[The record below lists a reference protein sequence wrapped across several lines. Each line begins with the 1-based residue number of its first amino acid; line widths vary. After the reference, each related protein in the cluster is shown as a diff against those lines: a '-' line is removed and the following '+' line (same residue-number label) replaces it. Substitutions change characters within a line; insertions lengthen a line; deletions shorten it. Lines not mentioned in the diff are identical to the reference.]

1 MKKLSKKAWKEYF
14 EEHSNWSV
22 QQAITEYGLR
32 ITQLENTDVY
42 ALEVYN
48 VPPKYMQEMGLK
60 PRWLPLRTFI
70 LHEDEQGNPYMEE
83 MRKTDA
89 VEMLWKAQEGLN
101 A

>member
-14 EEHSNWSV
+14 EEHDNWSV
-22 QQAITEYGLR
+22 QQTISEYGLR
-32 ITQLENTDVY
+32 VTRLENTDVY

-70 LHEDEQGNPYMEE
+70 LHADEQGNPYMEE

-89 VEMLWKAQEGLN
+89 VEMLWSKQEGK